1 MKNRKRLINFRTFLG
16 VAVLV
21 GIMLVV
27 GSLLGLKMNQLLTK
41 HIESQVAEQA
51 NNISQQMEQIIE
63 IQFAQLSNI
72 ANALQS
78 NSDSPDR
85 VLQTVKNEQD
95 GIFVGMIALDG
106 TPLLGDEI
114 DILEY
119 DGIRKSFRGEQAIS
133 YSEGN
138 GVVFSVPVYN
148 GQNIKYVLY
157 KIYDESVLAE
167 TFGMDCYNEQ
177 GQILWA
183 DTNYEI
189 MVPFVSD
196 LYTDSFL
203 NSEEML
209 EGFSEIKEEMNVST
223 SASALVK
230 SDEGRFFVFVSELA
244 QYDIYAVGVVPEK
257 ALSEGITY
265 ITTLVLWVFG
275 LLLLLFIIGATYLFI
290 TAEKAKES
298 DELREAKEE
307 AENANRAKSQFLA
320 NMSHE
325 IRTPIHGIMG
335 MNEMVIREAD
345 NDNIRMYAQNIKH
358 ASENLLEIINGIL
371 DFSKIEA
378 GKIEIQETNY
388 FMGSLL
394 NDVVNMIQPMA
405 EKKGLEFKVEIDEK
419 LPCELNGDEGKV
431 RQIII
436 NLLNNAVKYTKQGS
450 VMLAVEGT
458 DNNDISN
465 LRVKVI
471 DTGVGIKKDNLEKL
485 FLDFERVELDKNRD
499 IEGTGLGLAIVHR
512 LIKYMGGEIT
522 VESEYG
528 NGTTFIAI
536 IPQKII
542 NPQPIGAFE
551 IKYDVDNDSEYRDT
565 FIAPDAEILV
575 VDDHKMNLSVMEN
588 LLKVTKANVTTCQ
601 SGAECIENMIQKSY
615 DIVFLDHMM
624 PEMNGIETLE
634 RINELKIKNETVI
647 IALTANAIAGEKEMY
662 LSKGFDDYLSKP
674 VDVRKLEKILKKHIP
689 DDKIIQ
695 VKQLKD
701 LNETEVK
708 KEEKNNSIGANIDM
722 NVGMQYS
729 AQSKDMYKSFLE
741 VYYEFGK
748 EKGSQLE
755 DSFKNERW
763 EDYVTYVHSVK
774 STSLNIG
781 GVRLSKM
788 AAEIEQ
794 HGKAYN
800 AGSVEELAYIKETY
814 QELMSL
820 FYATLDEA
828 KEIKDA
834 LV

>member
-1 MKNRKRLINFRTFLG
+1 MNNRKRLINFRTFLG

-119 DGIRKSFRGEQAIS
+119 DGMIKSFRGEQAIS

-257 ALSEGITY
+257 ALPEGITY

-405 EKKGLEFKVEIDEK
+405 EKKGLEFKVEVDEK

-450 VMLAVEGT
+450 VMLAVDGT

-528 NGTTFIAI
+528 NGTTFIAV

-551 IKYDVDNDSEYRDT
+551 IKYDVDNDSE
-565 FIAPDAEILV
+565 
-575 VDDHKMNLSVMEN
+575 
-588 LLKVTKANVTTCQ
+588 
-601 SGAECIENMIQKSY
+601 
-615 DIVFLDHMM
+615 
-624 PEMNGIETLE
+624 
-634 RINELKIKNETVI
+634 
-647 IALTANAIAGEKEMY
+647 
-662 LSKGFDDYLSKP
+662 
-674 VDVRKLEKILKKHIP
+674 
-689 DDKIIQ
+689 
-695 VKQLKD
+695 
-701 LNETEVK
+701 
-708 KEEKNNSIGANIDM
+708 
-722 NVGMQYS
+722 
-729 AQSKDMYKSFLE
+729 
-741 VYYEFGK
+741 
-748 EKGSQLE
+748 
-755 DSFKNERW
+755 
-763 EDYVTYVHSVK
+763 
-774 STSLNIG
+774 
-781 GVRLSKM
+781 
-788 AAEIEQ
+788 
-794 HGKAYN
+794 
-800 AGSVEELAYIKETY
+800 
-814 QELMSL
+814 
-820 FYATLDEA
+820 
-828 KEIKDA
+828 
-834 LV
+834 